1 MRNTCNEKP
10 RHGFGGFQRLLFVS
24 LIIYIHILYN
34 MYGKST
40 YQCKHIDMTG
50 LKMRFGASV
59 SLEDDGEDDGEQLKK
74 SGC

>member
-1 MRNTCNEKP
+1 
-10 RHGFGGFQRLLFVS
+10 
-24 LIIYIHILYN
+24 

>member
-10 RHGFGGFQRLLFVS
+10 KHGFGGFQCLLFVS
-24 LIIYIHILYN
+24 LIIYLYCN
-34 MYGKST
+34 MYGKSI

-59 SLEDDGEDDGEQLKK
+59 SLQDDGEDDKMIVN
-74 SGC
+74 S